1 MILKRMIELLK
12 EYLKMNN
19 IIELTDPVNKYR
31 LDEINKIRD
40 YFDNEI
46 KERKDII
53 KKLNKYLVSFDY
65 LDKIFITLS
74 ASFGTLSIAS
84 YASVVGIPPGIKGAS
99 LNLVFTL
106 STGISKWLLNLTK
119 KRKKKHNKINILAK
133 NKLNTIDT
141 LLSSALNDSKISHE
155 EFSNIIT
162 EKNIYEI
169 LKENIRNTIEPPE
182 LPNIAELTSEPNNF
196 LKRST
201 LQKMERKKK
210 QTYCLICRDYTKSIN
225 PKIVR
230 NRQNRYTIQS
240 NCATCGSKKF
250 RFINEQKALGI
261 LSNLG
266 IKTPI
271 SQVPLLSILF

>member
-19 IIELTDPVNKYR
+19 IIELTDTAKPSSSERVNKYR

-74 ASFGTLSIAS
+74 VSFGTLSIAS
-84 YASVVGIPPGIKGAS
+84 YASVVGIPAGITGAS

-106 STGISKWLLNLTK
+106 GTGISKSLLNLTEK
-119 KRKKKHNKINILAK
+119 KKKKHNKMIVLAK
-133 NKLNTIDT
+133 NKLSTIDT

-162 EKNIYEI
+162 EKNIYENI
-169 LKENIRNTIEPPE
+169 KENIKNTIEPPE
-182 LPNIAELTSEPNNF
+182 LPSIAEPTSEPNNF
-196 LKRST
+196 LKLST
-201 LQKMERKKK
+201 L
-210 QTYCLICRDYTKSIN
+210 
-225 PKIVR
+225 
-230 NRQNRYTIQS
+230 
-240 NCATCGSKKF
+240 
-250 RFINEQKALGI
+250 
-261 LSNLG
+261 
-266 IKTPI
+266 
-271 SQVPLLSILF
+271 